1 MKITFAFFALLT
13 AVAVALPVAID
24 ARDDTDPVMT
34 TADEQIVPFDPA
46 GVVTET

>member
-24 ARDDTDPVMT
+24 GM
-34 TADEQIVPFDPA
+34 FDPGSEIRLKQA
-46 GVVTET
+46 DCVD